1 MLWLL
6 VVLGCALGGVARH
19 LIAEAVN
26 RIFGKRFPWGTL
38 AVNALGSLL
47 LGLMMGTVASSP
59 GDGLGGDAALAFAG
73 IGFCGGLT
81 TFSTFSLQSFALV
94 SEQAWGRALLNL
106 LGSVLLCLFCL
117 LSGYGIGGG
126 LAQ

>member
-1 MLWLL
+1 MLWLFVL
-6 VVLGCALGGVARH
+6 LGCALGGVARH
-19 LIAEAVN
+19 LLAEAVN
-26 RIFGKRFPWGTL
+26 RIFGDRFPWETL

-47 LGLMMGTVASSP
+47 LGLMMGAVGTSP